1 MMDIQELQGKKQQ
14 LEKELLDFI
23 YSKAEQ
29 FRKEPGVGIEGISVY
44 MQDVTTTG
52 DVVRGQRSYLV
63 ADVRCDLAI

>member
-23 YSKAEQ
+23 HSKAEQ
-29 FRKEPGVGIEGISVY
+29 FRKETGVGIERVSVR
-44 MQDVTTTG
+44 MQDATTTG